1 MKKLTYLLLCFVLI
15 TSFSYSQDQVTEKKE
30 RKPGHL
36 ATSKFRQLKQEL
48 PTPNSQHTASG
59 APGSEYTQQQVDY
72 VMNITIDDEKEKL
85 SGDEVITY
93 HNNSKDHL
101 EYLWLQLD
109 QNMRAPDSKTPDAQQ
124 TVMGGSFARPQTF
137 TNKYLKKPFAGGF
150 HLEYVTDANDK
161 PLSHTINSTMM
172 RINLAQPLAPGEKY
186 IFKIKWWYNINNYL
200 MGGRRGRSGF
210 EHFPKDGNNLYVIAQ
225 FFPRLAVYDNVDGW
239 QNMQFWGRSEFALE
253 FGNYEVNI
261 TVPADH
267 ILNATGV
274 LQNPKEVLTKD
285 QYKRLQIAKKTF
297 DKPVLIVTQ
306 AEAEAAEKTFSKK
319 TKTRKFYAENVRDIG
334 IATSRKFIWDGMAVD
349 INGKAVMAYSLYPK
363 EGNPLWE
370 EHSTRAVATTL
381 KVYSKYTF
389 DYPYHKAIS
398 VHARSQGMEYPQIC
412 WNFGRPNEDGTYSDR
427 VKYGM
432 LGVIIH
438 EVGHN
443 FFPMIVNSDER
454 QWTWMDE
461 GINSFVQ
468 IMAQLEYDPNFNVR
482 RGLPQSIVRYMSMD
496 QDRLSPIMTQG
507 DHVYNFGANAY
518 AKPAAGL
525 YMLRNTIMGPELF
538 DYAFKTYS
546 KRWMFKHP
554 TPADFFRSMEDASAM
569 DLDWFW
575 RGWFYTTDYNDM
587 GVKDVKKY
595 YLTNEPTE
603 KAKTMISRY
612 GIKPNELIYF
622 VSEDDIKDPTKT
634 KKIKDLDILNDH
646 LNSLSETEK
655 ANLREAP
662 NYFYEVTFD
671 KPGGLVLPL
680 IVELTYED
688 GEKERKT
695 FPAEIWSKHDKEVKR
710 VFATVKQITNIVVD
724 PDLETADIDMTN
736 NSWPKK
742 TGDNQFEKFK
752 KELKN

>member
-1 MKKLTYLLLCFVLI
+1 
-15 TSFSYSQDQVTEKKE
+15 
-30 RKPGHL
+30 
-36 ATSKFRQLKQEL
+36 
-48 PTPNSQHTASG
+48 
-59 APGSEYTQQQVDY
+59 
-72 VMNITIDDEKEKL
+72 
-85 SGDEVITY
+85 
-93 HNNSKDHL
+93 
-101 EYLWLQLD
+101 
-109 QNMRAPDSKTPDAQQ
+109 
-124 TVMGGSFARPQTF
+124 
-137 TNKYLKKPFAGGF
+137 
-150 HLEYVTDANDK
+150 
-161 PLSHTINSTMM
+161 MM

-186 IFKIKWWYNINNYL
+186 VFKIKWWYNINNYL

-225 FFPRLAVYDNVDGW
+225 FFPRLAVYDNVEGW

-274 LQNPKEVLTKD
+274 LKNPKEVLTKD

-319 TKTRKFYAENVRDIG
+319 TKTWKFYAENVRDIG

-412 WNFGRPNEDGTYSDR
+412 WNFGRPNEDGTYSSR

-432 LGVIIH
+432 IGVIIH

-538 DYAFKTYS
+538 DYAFQTYS

-612 GIKPNELIYF
+612 GINPSELIYF
-622 VSEDDIKDPTKT
+622 VSEDDIEDPSKT

-655 ANLREAP
+655 ANLKEAP

-695 FPAEIWSKHDKEVKR
+695 FPAEIWSKHDNEVKR
-710 VFATVKQITNIVVD
+710 VFATTKQITNIIVD

-742 TGDNQFEKFK
+742 TEDNQFEKFK
-752 KELKN
+752 KKLKN